1 VRLGIHRDSR
11 TFADYH
17 ACTMPYAPDLANT
30 GAVKDVG
37 YLWSRHSFSKGRV
50 ENLVLE
56 RLVAIAEK
64 PLYYA
69 CGFHKC
75 NLGFCGATEGLR
87 DQPKFRYRGRTL
99 TLGSSEILVPD
110 DEAVYRAPNLILHYI
125 RHHRYRPPE
134 CFCAAVLKCPAPDTE
149 EYRERIRR
157 VAPTLPL

>member
-1 VRLGIHRDSR
+1 M
-11 TFADYH
+11 
-17 ACTMPYAPDLANT
+17 CTMSYAPDLSNA
-30 GAVKDVG
+30 GAVKNIG
-37 YLWSRHSFSKGRV
+37 FLGFGHSFPKGRI
-50 ENLVLE
+50 EELVLE

-75 NLGFCGATEGLR
+75 NLGFCGLTQALR
-87 DQPKFRYRGRTL
+87 GQPTFRYRGRTL

-110 DEAVYRAPNLILHYI
+110 DDAVYCAPNLILHYI

-149 EYRERIRR
+149 EYRQRIRR
-157 VAPTLPL
+157 VAPTLPFVG